1 MCVVTLLASQLRM
14 DSALIRLRK
23 ELGEYEDLV
32 WVSEGRRGGGLG
44 GNT

>member
-1 MCVVTLLASQLRM
+1 M

-32 WVSEGRRGGGLG
+32 WVSGAGTQTRG
-44 GNT
+44 